1 MSQARIARGLV
12 VAASATALL
21 TLAACSG
28 GTPAPSGSASS
39 AATDEKCA
47 AFKDYGDLTGKTV
60 TIFTSIAS
68 DSEAKPHIDSY
79 KPFEECTGATI
90 KYEGSRDFEAQL
102 PVRIKAGNAPDVA
115 YIPQPGLLQT
125 LVRDN
130 AGKVIEAGD
139 LAVKNVETY
148 YDPAWKG
155 YGSVDGKFYAV
166 PVGANVKSF
175 VWYSPKMFADK
186 GYTIPTTWDEMIALS
201 DKIVADNPSGDVKPW
216 CAGIESGGATGWPA
230 TDWIED
236 IMLRVNGP
244 EVYDQWVDHSIA
256 FNDPKVVAAIDKAGT
271 ILRNDK
277 YVNGGLGGVK
287 TIATTSFTEA
297 GLPILDGA
305 CYMHRQASFYQANWG
320 EGVKVGEDGDVWA
333 FYLPSINADQKPV
346 LGGGEFAA
354 IFADRPEVKAF
365 QAYLASPEWSNAK
378 AGATPNGG
386 WLSANKKLDINKLVQ
401 PVDKLSY
408 QILSDP
414 KAVFRFDGSD
424 LMPSA
429 VGAGSFW
436 KQMTDWIA
444 LGKSSQDVADAIE
457 KSWPAK

>member
-1 MSQARIARGLV
+1 
-12 VAASATALL
+12 
-21 TLAACSG
+21 
-28 GTPAPSGSASS
+28 
-39 AATDEKCA
+39 
-47 AFKDYGDLTGKTV
+47 
-60 TIFTSIAS
+60 
-68 DSEAKPHIDSY
+68 
-79 KPFEECTGATI
+79 
-90 KYEGSRDFEAQL
+90 
-102 PVRIKAGNAPDVA
+102 
-115 YIPQPGLLQT
+115 
-125 LVRDN
+125 
-130 AGKVIEAGD
+130 
-139 LAVKNVETY
+139 
-148 YDPAWKG
+148 
-155 YGSVDGKFYAV
+155 
-166 PVGANVKSF
+166 
-175 VWYSPKMFADK
+175 MFADK

-378 AGATPNGG
+378 ADATPNGG